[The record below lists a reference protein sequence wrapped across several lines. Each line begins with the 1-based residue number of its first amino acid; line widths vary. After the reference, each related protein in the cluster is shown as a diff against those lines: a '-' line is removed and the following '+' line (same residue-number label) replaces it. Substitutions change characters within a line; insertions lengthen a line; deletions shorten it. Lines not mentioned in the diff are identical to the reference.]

1 MKGTAPALGHF
12 VPNLLR
18 IYQSKVQFKKAGSFE
33 LSPFHL
39 FLNFANSLDLSYC
52 KYVLLLLL
60 FQQGQSQYNRRF
72 DDC

>member
-33 LSPFHL
+33 LSAF
-39 FLNFANSLDLSYC
+39 SLIS
-52 KYVLLLLL
+52 
-60 FQQGQSQYNRRF
+60 
-72 DDC
+72 